1 MDHSEAVKFPM
12 RRLLLVTGL
21 AGLFLVV
28 AAAASFWA
36 LAVQSEANSRSTAVH
51 DQIARISFEDD
62 ALTDSGR
69 LAVLTGDEKWLT
81 RFDEGRAR
89 LTAAFEDLAATVDE
103 PGVRA
108 ELEEVRDQS
117 VRLRTLDRS
126 VLALEEQGRTDEA
139 RSLLNSDEYVTTKAA
154 FDSDVVTALAAFRSA
169 IASEHTH
176 ADIFFWISW
185 LFRILAL
192 ATVALMVVLVVR
204 MSRRWARQETN
215 RLAGQLVEAEQWM
228 GTAIERSR
236 RGIGVIDPAAAAFKQ
251 VNARLAE
258 LLGKK
263 PTELLEPGSATEV
276 LPETEDGQQPLEAL
290 LTGSFDDYEVEQFHR
305 REGQDPLW
313 LRWRLTALSGEGT
326 SISVLADVVDVT
338 ARKLREEQLQEEL
351 RQDQSFA
358 ELVTAI
364 DEGRLVLYRQ
374 PMVEISTGATT
385 SYELLLRMD
394 DGKGGLRTP
403 DTFMP
408 TAEQR
413 GLSLM
418 IDLWVIRQAAALV
431 AGGMPVSVNISGAS
445 IGRPEL
451 LAGIREALRI
461 PEFDPA
467 KVIFEITETAAMTGW
482 ADGEALVKAIA
493 ELGAAVALDDFGT
506 GHSGF
511 SYLKHFPAKWI
522 KIDKEFVWGAA
533 NDEHDVE
540 LIAAIV
546 GIATSFG
553 ARTIAEGV
561 EDQQTLALLKSLG
574 VTHAQGFYVGR
585 PEPIPRA

>member
-1 MDHSEAVKFPM
+1 MKFPM

-263 PTELLEPGSATEV
+263 PSDLLEPGSATEV

-493 ELGAAVALDDFGT
+493 ELGAAVALDD
-506 GHSGF
+506 
-511 SYLKHFPAKWI
+511 
-522 KIDKEFVWGAA
+522 
-533 NDEHDVE
+533 
-540 LIAAIV
+540 
-546 GIATSFG
+546 
-553 ARTIAEGV
+553 
-561 EDQQTLALLKSLG
+561 
-574 VTHAQGFYVGR
+574 
-585 PEPIPRA
+585 

>member
-263 PTELLEPGSATEV
+263 PSDLLEPGSATEV

-290 LTGSFDDYEVEQFHR
+290 LTGSFDDYEVEQLHR
-305 REGQDPLW
+305 REGQDSLW